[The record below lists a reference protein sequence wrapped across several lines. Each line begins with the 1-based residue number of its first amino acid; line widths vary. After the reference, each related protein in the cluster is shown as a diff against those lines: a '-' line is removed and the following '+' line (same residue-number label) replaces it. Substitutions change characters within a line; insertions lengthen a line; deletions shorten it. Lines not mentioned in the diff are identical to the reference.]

1 MCNTACLDFGL
12 RHLTQDDVAG
22 RSIIEVGSRDVNGSL
37 RSHLEA
43 LGAASYHGVDIEMG
57 PGVDAICDITE
68 LVARYGPDSFDV
80 VISTEVME
88 HVQHW
93 RPAISNLK
101 RLVKPNGVL
110 LITTRSRG
118 FPYHGYP
125 YDFWRYEV
133 QDMRAIFSD
142 MTIDVLETDPV
153 SPGVFIKVHK
163 PATFVERELDSID
176 LYSIVAHRRCR
187 EVTSAQIY
195 VRRIRHK
202 VRRALSRL
210 LPKNILAGLDR
221 IVTREE
227 APAVQGRGA
236 R

>member
-1 MCNTACLDFGL
+1 MVLNKLRARLHDKATSYGLWVTMESPTLTEIAGALGVDWVCVDMEHGHLDF
-12 RHLTQDDVAG
+12 R
-22 RSIIEVGSRDVNGSL
+22 
-37 RSHLEA
+37 
-43 LGAASYHGVDIEMG
+43 
-57 PGVDAICDITE
+57 
-68 LVARYGPDSFDV
+68 
-80 VISTEVME
+80 EVME